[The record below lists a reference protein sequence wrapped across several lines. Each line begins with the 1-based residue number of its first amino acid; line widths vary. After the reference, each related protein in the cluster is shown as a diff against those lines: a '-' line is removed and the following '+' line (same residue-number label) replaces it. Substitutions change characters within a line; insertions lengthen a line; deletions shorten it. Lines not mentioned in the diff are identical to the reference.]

1 MSKFTRIILLPVYNE
16 ENTLEGEL
24 NKLLDKG
31 DVFIIVNDGST
42 DTSGDIIIKWMENNK
57 QAPQKDSPPT
67 PGMKN
72 PGSSRQYSGNSEQGY
87 INGFDSDKV
96 KHCMEKHIKSS
107 GDISGYKYIMGKG
120 RSVVY
125 IEFPI
130 NRGKSSALQGCFKL
144 ILSLYGDSIPKGED
158 TIIITDADG
167 QLPADIIKSAT
178 NYLKKENLD
187 MLIGRRD
194 FTSYPLIKRLGNYFL
209 SWLASILTGFHFH
222 DTQCGFRIF
231 TISALEKI
239 LPYYHARGYS
249 CEQELSLIPVLLG
262 MKLDNTFPV
271 EPVYYRSNSTIT
283 DAFYIT
289 LDSFATWLKV
299 KKNLLKTENMP

>member
-1 MSKFTRIILLPVYNE
+1 MNKFTRIILLPVYNE
-16 ENTLEGEL
+16 ENTLEEEL

-42 DTSGDIIIKWMENNK
+42 DISGDIILKWIENHKKTLQIDSTENHINK
-57 QAPQKDSPPT
+57 L
-67 PGMKN
+67 
-72 PGSSRQYSGNSEQGY
+72 
-87 INGFDSDKV
+87 DSDKV
-96 KHCMEKHIKSS
+96 KHHIEKHIKSS
-107 GDISGYKYIMGKG
+107 GDISGYKYLAGKS
-120 RSVVY
+120 RSVIY
-125 IEFPI
+125 IEFPV
-130 NRGKSSALQGCFKL
+130 NKGKSSALQECFKI
-144 ILSLYGDSIPKGED
+144 ILSLYEDSIFKGED
-158 TIIITDADG
+158 TIIVTDADG
-167 QLPADIIKSAT
+167 QLPADIISSAT

-194 FTSYPLIKRLGNYFL
+194 FTSYPLFKRLGNYFL
-209 SWLASILTGFHFH
+209 SRLAAILTGFNFH

-231 TISALEKI
+231 TISVLEKI

-299 KKNLLKTENMP
+299 KKGLL